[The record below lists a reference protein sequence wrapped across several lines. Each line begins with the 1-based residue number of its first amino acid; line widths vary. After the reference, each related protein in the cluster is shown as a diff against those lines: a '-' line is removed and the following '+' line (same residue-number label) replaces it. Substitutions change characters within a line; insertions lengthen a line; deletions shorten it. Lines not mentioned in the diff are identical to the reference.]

1 MLTLNYLLTLGGGRS
16 DFKQAERQI
25 LGGHIE
31 VINLKISQAT
41 SIEHFDQKVAAE
53 LERLCLK
60 PLQMK
65 VLPVNDDTNACAF
78 LSVSIAEGILHE
90 SKIDDLITGI
100 SKKL

>member
-1 MLTLNYLLTLGGGRS
+1 M
-16 DFKQAERQI
+16 
-25 LGGHIE
+25 
-31 VINLKISQAT
+31 
-41 SIEHFDQKVAAE
+41 AAE

-65 VLPVNDDTNACAF
+65 VLPVNDYATACAF
-78 LSVSIAEGILHE
+78 LSVSIAERILHE